1 MAVWIYRALDSKGK
15 SLQGV
20 LEADSERHA
29 RTVLRERH
37 LKPLQVAASAAD
49 AEVPGARGWFRRGRK
64 LDSRSLQLLTRQ
76 LASLVASGL
85 PVDEAL
91 TLAAKQQRKPAIST
105 LLLDVR
111 SRVVEGRSL
120 AQALAAH
127 PRAFDNMFQSMVKA
141 GESSG
146 FLGAVLNRL
155 ADYCESSQ
163 HTRQKV
169 QMALVYPL
177 ALLGV
182 SMLVVA
188 LLMVFV
194 VPRLVGIFSQAG
206 RELPLLTRMLIAVS
220 EFFSSGMALVATAVL
235 LIVVLLCRQW
245 LQQEDK
251 RLRWHS
257 LLLRMPLFGALITES
272 ECARF
277 SATLSI
283 LLGSGVPLLEA
294 LHIATRVLD
303 NRVLRQAAGKV
314 TVAVREG
321 SSLGAALEKGRVFP
335 PLMVHMVAS
344 GEANGSLGEQLD
356 HVARHQE
363 KELELLLGT
372 TVALLEPLTILF
384 MGGLVTL
391 IMLAILLPI
400 FDINKFV

>member
-1 MAVWIYRALDSKGK
+1 
-15 SLQGV
+15 
-20 LEADSERHA
+20 
-29 RTVLRERH
+29 
-37 LKPLQVAASAAD
+37 
-49 AEVPGARGWFRRGRK
+49 RGRK